1 MTVPLIKIDVKTR
14 ADASS
19 KMCVYSTVVLKYDV
33 PLSEQIANEDTK
45 YIVKWNFD
53 LENGTLTIPAHCILE
68 FDGGR
73 ISNGKIVWNDTKVM
87 NLYRYTILEDIEEE
101 GVRTTYG
108 GEI

>member
-1 MTVPLIKIDVKTR
+1 MTVPQVNINVKTR

-19 KMCVYSTVVLKYDV
+19 KTCVFSTVILKYDI
-33 PLSEQIANEDTK
+33 PLVEQITSENTK
-45 YIVKWNFD
+45 YVVKWNFD
-53 LENGTLTIPAHCILE
+53 LENGILAMPENSILE

-87 NLYRYTILEDIEEE
+87 NLYRYTILEDVVEE